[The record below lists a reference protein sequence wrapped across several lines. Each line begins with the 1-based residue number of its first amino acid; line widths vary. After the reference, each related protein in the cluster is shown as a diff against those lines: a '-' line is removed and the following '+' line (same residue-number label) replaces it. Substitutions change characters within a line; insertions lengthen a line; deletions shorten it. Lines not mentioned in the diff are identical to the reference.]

1 VDADAVISSGF
12 SFCCSAAVTTAT
24 MTADAAVDSVLAAA
38 MAAKASSGSYSCS
51 AAAAAATDSAKIRQ
65 RGGFMLPLS
74 HKPLPAMQRFFLP
87 HPLRH
92 QGALRLFGYEACF
105 RRIHNIKEL
114 IRQDRSIV

>member
-1 VDADAVISSGF
+1 MDADAVISSGF
-12 SFCCSAAVTTAT
+12 SFCCSAAATTAT

-74 HKPLPAMQRFFLP
+74 HKPISAMQVFSSRIPCAIKGLSDFSVMK
-87 HPLRH
+87 HVS
-92 QGALRLFGYEACF
+92 GAY
-105 RRIHNIKEL
+105 II
-114 IRQDRSIV
+114 